1 MTPEKRLD
9 QIEPLLAEQS
19 ILLDLHTAQLRR
31 VNANVQTIA
40 NATTTQSDN
49 IVFLLDEVA
58 QVKGD
63 IKQMK
68 ETQDKHGEMLTEQG
82 QTLKA
87 VLNILQNRSDN

>member
-19 ILLDLHTAQLRR
+19 IQLDLHTAQLRR
-31 VNANVQTIA
+31 VSANVQTIA

-49 IVFLLDEVA
+49 IVFLLEEVA
-58 QVKGD
+58 QVKGNV
-63 IKQMK
+63 KQMK
-68 ETQDKHGEMLTEQG
+68 ETQDKHGEMLVEQG

-87 VLNILQNRSDN
+87 ILNILQNRSDN